1 MFVDNPMFS
10 TNKQFLFFPWIISKV
25 LFWGI
30 VIPSL
35 IKMITLT
42 YVIIDI
48 YIIVICI
55 NITSK

>member
-1 MFVDNPMFS
+1 MVIFPMVL
-10 TNKQFLFFPWIISKV
+10 TNQPPITLPRIISKV

-30 VIPSL
+30 VIPTL
-35 IKMITLT
+35 IKAVTLT

>member
-1 MFVDNPMFS
+1 MFVENPIVS
-10 TNKQFLFFPWIISKV
+10 TNKQSLFFPRIISKV

-30 VIPSL
+30 VIPTF
-35 IKMITLT
+35 IKTVTLT

-48 YIIVICI
+48 YIIIICI